1 MTGAVARQV
10 RPRAE
15 ARPRDPPDGWRWP
28 AVVGAPRSRL
38 LNRAAFGRRRGPD
51 GCQAGESKNGRGLS
65 GCGRRRCP
73 AAERGHPTPRLHT
86 PVHRETQRWRL
97 AEGRPA
103 CSFQGGW
110 RQVPADRTCEERS
123 ESTLWRITGL
133 FFFLARGVWKV
144 HPCYKHRVPKEGEG
158 KEPSHLLLLLLSRLS
173 RVRLCA
179 TP

>member
-133 FFFLARGVWKV
+133 FFFFWLAGCGRCTLVTSTAF
-144 HPCYKHRVPKEGEG
+144 PK
-158 KEPSHLLLLLLSRLS
+158 KEKGRNQ
-173 RVRLCA
+173 A
-179 TP
+179 TYCCCC